1 MDNKDLGP
9 DFGQASHNEKHGLGD
24 HSDIPPGSGARRGST
39 ALNIVEN
46 PLQVRFDV
54 VGFLG
59 NGNIS
64 WPLGDRL
71 DSWRP
76 SFLFASAY

>member
-9 DFGQASHNEKHGLGD
+9 EVPQASHNEKHGLGGD

-46 PLQVRFDV
+46 PLQVRFHV
-54 VGFLG
+54 VECLG
-59 NGNIS
+59 NGSIS
-64 WPLGDRL
+64 WLLGDRL
-71 DSWRP
+71 NPWRP
-76 SFLFASAY
+76 